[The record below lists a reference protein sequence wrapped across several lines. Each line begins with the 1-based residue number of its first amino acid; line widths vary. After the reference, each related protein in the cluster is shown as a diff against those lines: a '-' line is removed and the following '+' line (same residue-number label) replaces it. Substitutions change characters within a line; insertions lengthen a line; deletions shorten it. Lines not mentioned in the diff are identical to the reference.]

1 MIGTVGVFPPIT
13 VENTTVRRV
22 SVPDN
27 ARYEMYVHGSVVVH
41 VQQSMRHPV
50 FARRVD
56 PSALAFSFA
65 SHRHSSISLLFS
77 SRFIDS

>member
-41 VQQSMRHPV
+41 VQQSKK
-50 FARRVD
+50 
-56 PSALAFSFA
+56 
-65 SHRHSSISLLFS
+65 LFS
-77 SRFIDS
+77 RKKDAKLVVIT